1 MPTVEISSEHLRVLM
16 SVADAHF
23 CHLDPLARREVLT
36 ASMAARDAL
45 KVAETPEP
53 DADLTGL
60 LWDLAQV
67 PYEAHRRDTDRMNQF
82 FGGHH
87 A

>member
-1 MPTVEISSEHLRVLM
+1 MVTIDAEHLRVLM
-16 SVADAHF
+16 ATADAHIG
-23 CHLDPLARREVLT
+23 HLDPLARREVLT

-67 PYEAHRRDTDRMNQF
+67 PYETHRRDTDRMNQF
-82 FGGHH
+82 LGGHH